1 MIRDWH
7 NKTVWLIGASS
18 GIGHE
23 LACQLSDLG
32 ADLIL
37 SSRREKPLQDLVS
50 RLGTQHTVLCFDVC
64 FDTAVEE
71 AFEQIKHRHIDS
83 IIFLAG
89 AYEPG
94 HIADMSYDTQF
105 DIINTNLNGAINV
118 SRHSIALFH
127 QQGKGQIAI
136 YGSVAGYRGLEMGQP
151 YSASKAA
158 LINFAESL
166 YLEQTKHQIDVKLIN
181 SGFVDTPLTQKNQFK
196 MPMMISTES
205 AARSIIKGLG
215 RAAFEIHFPKKF
227 TFLMKL
233 LRLLPNRMYFWL
245 AGKMYS

>member
-7 NKTVWLIGASS
+7 DKTVWLIGASS

-23 LACQLSDLG
+23 LACQLSELG
-32 ADLIL
+32 AELIL
-37 SSRREKPLQDLVS
+37 SSRSEKPLNDLVS
-50 RLGTQHTVLCFDVC
+50 KLGKRHTALSLDVC
-64 FDTAVEE
+64 SDTAVEE
-71 AFEQIKHRHIDS
+71 AFEQIQHRHIDS

-94 HIADMSYDTQF
+94 NIREMDYDTQF

-127 QQGKGQIAI
+127 KQGKGQIVI
-136 YGSVAGYRGLEMGQP
+136 FGSVAGYRGLEMGQP
-151 YSASKAA
+151 YSASKAG

-166 YLEQTKHQIDVKLIN
+166 YLEETKNNIDVKLIN

-196 MPMMISTES
+196 MPALISTES
-205 AARSIIKGLG
+205 AAQSILKGLS
-215 RAAFEIHFPKKF
+215 RSCFEIHFPKRF
-227 TFLMKL
+227 TLLMKL
-233 LRLLPNRMYFWL
+233 LRLLPNRLYFWI
-245 AGKMYS
+245 ASKMNS